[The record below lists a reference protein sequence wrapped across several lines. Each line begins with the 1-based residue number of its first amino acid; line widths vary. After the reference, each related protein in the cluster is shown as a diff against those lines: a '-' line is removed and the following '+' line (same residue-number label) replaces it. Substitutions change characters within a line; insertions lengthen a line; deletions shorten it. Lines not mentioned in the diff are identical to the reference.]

1 MKKKFISVAMFLALA
16 VSSPVWVGCADY
28 DDDIANLQSQVDGLK
43 QSVEVST
50 AEAISAL
57 QSAQGDLQKEL
68 DDLKA
73 LNTDGEANEL
83 VTAVKD
89 LQAAL
94 ANNNITD
101 AGELAALSG
110 KVQDLVNL
118 LNENVPQGLSDLEKK
133 VDEQKAALEK
143 QIEDETAALEAKD
156 AELQKLI
163 DEKAT
168 SEDING
174 LQEEI
179 DSLKQEL
186 REHNEAYTEFMNG
199 EFAKVKNWVDNN
211 GTKLAKL
218 TSKVAEIES
227 LLTYLDEAK
236 QNNINSITEPDVLAH
251 ILALGDLNTD
261 VDKLQKQIGNAETA
275 NTILY
280 RLKEL
285 ETWKST
291 LLTNLFNGSGYKNLV
306 DMATDIKELQKAL
319 LGSAEGEEPT
329 AGLEAQFDAL
339 KLEMAKLDMIQ
350 SVVYIPNWDDTNNEV
365 SQYLLETAELK
376 VWNGTAYSVIKQSV
390 VNNTIS
396 FRVSPASKAADFEG
410 EHPKYVLSLDGTK
423 IGIKKAEVGT
433 VKLTKADATTGIITY
448 EVNTNIG
455 DNEVYGVC
463 AVIKSVDSQD
473 SEGNAVSADK
483 TELTTTYF
491 TVTKTTDNVKTVKV
505 SSTSET
511 AEVPYDKATIN
522 YAEGIKIVGIG
533 EDGIAVEVADMVE
546 KYGAFDVTYAF
557 ADNADYNKD
566 NFNLSGGTLTL
577 KNPTNA
583 MIDEKI
589 QVVASV
595 KFAENLVLESTE
607 AFDEVTITRRK
618 VEYTVPTPRDLTWK
632 KEAQYI
638 PLTQAEM
645 QAIVG
650 ETELQNTTFDELVTD
665 NNITTSAPTTITLI
679 TANEAKAINGGTCP
693 AAVQE
698 VLDDLTGKNPV
709 EANHLFLYVPA
720 YAFADAS
727 GEETI
732 TLKESGTTGSTTQT
746 DSYVFTVKYN
756 ASKYPVTKIEKN
768 TVRWSAD
775 NTSDFIPQ
783 IKDTDNDGKIDE
795 VGYIY
800 DASDLIANYATLK
813 DGEKTYGYK
822 LVIEPAEAVT
832 GVQPVTGTDDE
843 FEFTSDYA
851 GDKLTLNVYLKYN
864 TTAGVK
870 KVAEVSCAI
879 DVTAMS
885 GTFRPNAD
893 ADYKIEI
900 EKLSQT
906 YNVAEGAAW
915 VDVQGRTIWEA
926 GKKAPEGAQFASD
939 PFELYR
945 LEVPTYSI
953 EKATT
958 ASGKD
963 VLASVRQWIEIDEE
977 GILSFTPLGL
987 QSSYAEEVTITVRI
1001 SAGSKWGHIPELT
1014 PGDPKDYTDV
1024 TVVIPKDTTA
1034 Y

>member
-186 REHNEAYTEFMNG
+186 LEHNEAYTEFMNG
-199 EFAKVKNWVDNN
+199 EFATVKNWVDNN
-211 GTKLAKL
+211 GTELAKL

-236 QNNINSITEPDVLAH
+236 QNDINSITEPDVLAH
-251 ILALGDLNTD
+251 ILALDDLNTE
-261 VDKLQKQIGNAETA
+261 VDQLQQQIGNAETA

-291 LLTNLFNGSGYKNLV
+291 LLTNLFNGSGYENLV

-329 AGLEAQFDAL
+329 AGLEAQFNAL

-350 SVVYIPNWDDTNNEV
+350 SVVYIPNWDETTSEV

-423 IGIKKAEVGT
+423 IGTKAEVGT

-505 SSTSET
+505 SSTSEK
-511 AEVPYDKATIN
+511 AQVPYDKATIN

-533 EDGIAVEVADMVE
+533 EDGITVKVADMVE
-546 KYGAFDVTYAF
+546 KYGAFDVAYAF
-557 ADNADYNKD
+557 VDNAAYNKD

-607 AFDEVTITRRK
+607 AFDEVRITRRT

-632 KEAQYI
+632 KDAQYI

-650 ETELQNTTFDELVTD
+650 ETELQNATFDDLVTD

-679 TANEAKAINGGTCP
+679 TANEAKTINGGTYP

-698 VLDDLTGKNPV
+698 VLDDLTGDSPV
-709 EANHLFLYVPA
+709 KANHLFLYVPA

-732 TLKESGTTGSTTQT
+732 TLKESGSTSTTQT

-756 ASKYPVTKIEKN
+756 ASEYPETNIEKN
-768 TVRWSAD
+768 RVRWSAD
-775 NTSDFIPQ
+775 NTSDFVPQ
-783 IKDTDNDGKIDE
+783 INDTNNDGKIDE

-813 DGEKTYGYK
+813 AGEHTYGYE

-832 GVQPVTGTDDE
+832 GVQRVTGTDK
-843 FEFTSDYA
+843 FEFTSAYV
-851 GDKLTLNVYLKYN
+851 GDKLTLNVYLKYHTN
-864 TTAGVK
+864 GTDK
-870 KVAEVSCAI
+870 KVSEASCAI

-885 GTFRPNAD
+885 GKFYSREN
-893 ADYKIEI
+893 YKIEI

-906 YNVAEGAAW
+906 YNVAEGTAW
-915 VDVQGRTIWEA
+915 KDVQDRTIWEA
-926 GKKAPEGAQFASD
+926 GKVVPTGAAEGAQFASN
-939 PFELYR
+939 PFGLYR
-945 LEVPTYSI
+945 LEAPTYSI

-958 ASGKD
+958 ASGTD
-963 VLASVRQWIEIDEE
+963 VLASVKQWITISSE
-977 GILSFTPLGL
+977 GILSFTQQGL

-1001 SAGSKWGHIPELT
+1001 SAGSKWGHISGLT
-1014 PGDPKDYTDV
+1014 PGDSKDYTDV